1 MEMSSADR
9 AKLARILGMLGSE
22 HAGERASAALQAEAF
37 RKRHGMTWE
46 EMIQGKTVYL
56 GGAPSW
62 AKPEPGPEPPQPA
75 WAPPPPAPPPV
86 MDWEFIDV
94 RQPSKPIS
102 YNVGV
107 AAFWFLLFA
116 ASLGSIDF
124 LR

>member
-1 MEMSSADR
+1 MTASDR
-9 AKLARILGMLGSE
+9 QRLARILGMLGSE

-37 RKRHGMTWE
+37 RKRHAMTWE
-46 EMIQGKTVYL
+46 EMLARPAVEVVV
-56 GGAPSW
+56 
-62 AKPEPGPEPPQPA
+62 EPMWTPPEPPRPT
-75 WAPPPPAPPPV
+75 WTPPPAPPPSAPPV
-86 MDWEFIDV
+86 TQWEFIDV

>member
-1 MEMSSADR
+1 MTPADR

-22 HAGERASAALQAEAF
+22 FEGERASAALQAEAF
-37 RKRHGMTWE
+37 RKRHAMTWE
-46 EMIQGKTVYL
+46 EMLARPAVEVVV
-56 GGAPSW
+56 
-62 AKPEPGPEPPQPA
+62 EPVWTPPEPPRPTWTPPPA
-75 WAPPPPAPPPV
+75 APPPPPPV
-86 MDWEFIDV
+86 TEWEFIDV
-94 RQPSKPIS
+94 SRPSKPIS

>member
-1 MEMSSADR
+1 MTPAER

-46 EMIQGKTVYL
+46 EML
-56 GGAPSW
+56 AR
-62 AKPEPGPEPPQPA
+62 PPVEA
-75 WAPPPPAPPPV
+75 VMESVWTPPPAPPPSAPPV
-86 MDWEFIDV
+86 TQWEFIDV

-102 YNVGV
+102 YNAGV

>member
-1 MEMSSADR
+1 
-9 AKLARILGMLGSE
+9 MLGSD

-46 EMIQGKTVYL
+46 EMLALPAVEVV
-56 GGAPSW
+56 AE
-62 AKPEPGPEPPQPA
+62 EPVWTAPEPPRPTWTPPPA
-75 WAPPPPAPPPV
+75 APPPPPPV
-86 MDWEFIDV
+86 TEWEFIDV

-107 AAFWFLLFA
+107 AVCWFLLFGA
-116 ASLGSIDF
+116 ALGSIDF

>member
-1 MEMSSADR
+1 MTPADR
-9 AKLARILGMLGSE
+9 RRLARILGMLGSE

-46 EMIQGKTVYL
+46 EMLALPPVEVVE
-56 GGAPSW
+56 
-62 AKPEPGPEPPQPA
+62 PEPVWTPPETPRPA
-75 WAPPPPAPPPV
+75 WTPPPAAPPPPPV
-86 MDWEFIDV
+86 TEWEFIDV

>member
-1 MEMSSADR
+1 MTLADR

-37 RKRHGMTWE
+37 RKRHAMTWE
-46 EMIQGKTVYL
+46 EMLARPPVEVVE
-56 GGAPSW
+56 
-62 AKPEPGPEPPQPA
+62 PEPV
-75 WAPPPPAPPPV
+75 WTPPAPPPV
-86 MDWEFIDV
+86 TEWEFIDV

-107 AAFWFLLFA
+107 AVCWFLLFA

>member
-1 MEMSSADR
+1 MTPADR

-46 EMIQGKTVYL
+46 EML
-56 GGAPSW
+56 AAP
-62 AKPEPGPEPPQPA
+62 AVEVVVEPEPPVWTPPPEPPRPA
-75 WAPPPPAPPPV
+75 WTPPPPPA
-86 MDWEFIDV
+86 MEWEFIDV